1 MREPEIGGTQ
11 FQQIAASTQ
20 AGKWER
26 WIGQAM
32 YGFRFGQL
40 VSDFPRSMCCTMLL
54 AGMLSAESASFLV
67 FVGDNSVPVGGNAYK
82 MGLFRAHLF
91 TEESRTEHLD

>member
-1 MREPEIGGTQ
+1 
-11 FQQIAASTQ
+11 
-20 AGKWER
+20 
-26 WIGQAM
+26 
-32 YGFRFGQL
+32 
-40 VSDFPRSMCCTMLL
+40 MLL